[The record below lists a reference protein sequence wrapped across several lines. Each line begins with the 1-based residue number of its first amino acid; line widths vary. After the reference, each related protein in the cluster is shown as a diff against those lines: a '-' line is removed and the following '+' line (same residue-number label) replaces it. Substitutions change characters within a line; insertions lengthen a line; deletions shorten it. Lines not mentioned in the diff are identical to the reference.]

1 MKGPDVSN
9 DQQNEPM
16 QRVWAPWRMEYI
28 EQGERVPGCI
38 FCIKPSEGKDR
49 ENGIVY
55 KGRTTFIMMNAYP
68 YNTGHLMIAP
78 YKHTADLY
86 QLSDEEL
93 LEINHLVRY
102 SVKLLQAAMGPDG
115 FNLGVNLGRT
125 AGAGIADHVHWHVVP
140 RWNGD
145 TNFMPVIGNAKV
157 LPESLDATYDKLVR
171 KIEELGEPHD
181 DGDR

>member
-1 MKGPDVSN
+1 
-9 DQQNEPM
+9 M

-28 EQGERVPGCI
+28 EQADRVPGCI
-38 FCIKPSEGKDR
+38 FCVKPAEEIDRVNGMVFRGKAA
-49 ENGIVY
+49 
-55 KGRTTFIMMNAYP
+55 FIMMNAFP

-86 QLSDEEL
+86 ELSAEEL
-93 LEINHLVRY
+93 LETSHLVRY
-102 SVKLLQAAMGPDG
+102 SVKLLQAAMCPDG

-145 TNFMPVIGNAKV
+145 TNFMPVVGNTKV
-157 LPESLDATYDKLVR
+157 LPESLEATYDKLIGKMR
-171 KIEELGEPHD
+171 ELGKP
-181 DGDR
+181 